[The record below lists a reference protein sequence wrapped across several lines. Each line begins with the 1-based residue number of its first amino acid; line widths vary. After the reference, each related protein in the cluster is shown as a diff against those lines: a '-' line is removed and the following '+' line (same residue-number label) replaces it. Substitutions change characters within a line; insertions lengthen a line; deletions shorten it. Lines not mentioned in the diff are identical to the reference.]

1 MLEPQY
7 TPAEAAKI
15 ARRHVVT
22 IRRDLVGGTL
32 HGSQRVDGGRWLI
45 SEGCLSAYM
54 AGAECQHRAASNVT
68 PMRRAG

>member
-1 MLEPQY
+1 MLEQQY

-22 IRRDLVGGTL
+22 IRRDLVDKTL
-32 HGSQRVDGGRWLI
+32 HGTQRVDGGRWLI

-54 AGAECQHRAASNVT
+54 AGAKCVHQAVTNVT
-68 PMRRAG
+68 PLRRSA